1 MIGDNV
7 YGIIPPSGEYNE
19 DWPVHFNLPQGA
31 SGELSTGGWT
41 ADVQVLGNYGN
52 EGFVQQTF
60 LGASIRDFDLSAGFG
75 DSASSMTIN
84 LVNDEYND
92 SDRQPLGFGDD
103 PYHNGNSDQFLPP
116 VVGTPVYFKFGKNP
130 ATIEQAFRQTYDD
143 LYGIQTL
150 PAKVAPNAWGYAF
163 PEIPWDEEDFKK
175 LPPYYLVDRIN
186 KVAQNRKVLWD
197 IKTEWRGRAHFNF
210 GGILQS

>member
-92 SDRQPLGFGDD
+92 SDRQP
-103 PYHNGNSDQFLPP
+103 
-116 VVGTPVYFKFGKNP
+116 
-130 ATIEQAFRQTYDD
+130 
-143 LYGIQTL
+143 
-150 PAKVAPNAWGYAF
+150 
-163 PEIPWDEEDFKK
+163 
-175 LPPYYLVDRIN
+175 
-186 KVAQNRKVLWD
+186 
-197 IKTEWRGRAHFNF
+197 
-210 GGILQS
+210 